1 MSRAELRRQARE
13 AKKKKAVYNLTEE
26 QIEDIKHKATE
37 EAIDTAFILMLG
49 LPVMV
54 LHDKFSLIRKKE
66 NRLENF
72 TEAVLELYE
81 AYNEDYLTLEDIKQV
96 LKDEAGYEFKKERVN
111 G

>member
-1 MSRAELRRQARE
+1 MNRAELRRQARE
-13 AKKKKAVYNLTEE
+13 AKKGKAVYNLTEE
-26 QIEDIKHKATE
+26 QIKDIKRKATE

-49 LPVMV
+49 LPCMV
-54 LHDKFSLIRKKE
+54 LHDKFSMVMRKE

-96 LKDEAGYEFKKERVN
+96 LKDEAGYEFKKERPN

>member
-1 MSRAELRRQARE
+1 MTRAELRRQARE

-26 QIEDIKHKATE
+26 QIQQIRQEGFN

-54 LHDKFSLIRKKE
+54 LYDKFSIIRKKE
-66 NRLENF
+66 KRLENF
-72 TEAVLELYE
+72 TEAILELYE